1 MLLDE
6 FDIFEKI
13 GLSLGYMTKKIYLCG
28 KFNHGDYMNWLKSLF
43 FGSGVPH
50 SIFILTLAIACGIYL
65 SHRLKFKGITLGITW
80 ILFCAIAMSHFGM
93 HLDPVVETFSKDFGL
108 ILFVYSIGLQVGPS
122 FFSSFGKGGIKLN
135 ILAMSA
141 VILSCLTAYIIHL
154 ISGEDIATMTG
165 VLFGAVTNTPGL
177 GAAEQAFADI
187 TGTTNADIAS
197 GYAMAYPLGVVGII
211 LSLLAMRWIFRINI
225 DKEKEQIA
233 AESEVQK
240 EIEHIDILLANPQ
253 VEGASIRDL
262 SALCNMNLIVSR
274 LVRPDGEDELPDVD
288 TILHVGDRIRIVI
301 DQEHKKSVL
310 LLGMETTIQTDNKQ
324 QAHLVS
330 RNIIVTKPELNGKRI
345 GDLNIRS
352 TYHVSITRIRRA
364 GIELL
369 ATRDLYLQLGDKI
382 TVVGE
387 ERAVNKIES
396 LFGNSTKRLDMPN
409 LVSIFV
415 GIALGVALGL
425 LPIALPGLS
434 QPFKLGLAG
443 GSLIVAILMSC
454 FGPKLHIVTY
464 TTSSANLM
472 IREIG
477 IAMFL
482 AAVGFGAGKTF
493 IQTLVEGGYVWIGY
507 GVIITLI
514 PLLIIGVIGR
524 KWLKLDYFTLM
535 GLLAGSTTNPPA
547 LSYAT
552 TLTTSN
558 DRAAVSYSTVYPL
571 TMFLRVLTG
580 QLMILL
586 FL

>member
-1 MLLDE
+1 
-6 FDIFEKI
+6 
-13 GLSLGYMTKKIYLCG
+13 
-28 KFNHGDYMNWLKSLF
+28 MNWLNGLF

-50 SIFILTLAIACGIYL
+50 SIFILTVAIACGIYL

-93 HLDPVVETFSKDFGL
+93 HIDPVVETFAKDFGL

-122 FFSSFGKGGIKLN
+122 FFSSFGQGGIKLN
-135 ILAMSA
+135 LLAVSI
-141 VILSCLTAYIIHL
+141 VFLSCVTAYLIHL
-154 ISGEDIATMTG
+154 LSGEDIATMTG

-177 GAAEQAFADI
+177 GAAQQAFTDM
-187 TGTTNADIAS
+187 TGEVNPNIAS

-211 LSLLAMRWIFRINI
+211 MSILAMRWIFKIKI
-225 DKEKEQIA
+225 EKEEERLA
-233 AESEVQK
+233 AESSAQK
-240 EIEHIDILLANPQ
+240 EVEYIDILLVNPQ
-253 VEGASIRDL
+253 VEGAHIRDL
-262 SALCNMNLIVSR
+262 SQLCHMNLIVSR
-274 LVRPDGEDELPDVD
+274 LIRPNGADELPDVD
-288 TILHVGDRIRIVI
+288 TVLHVGDRIRVVV
-301 DQEHKKSVL
+301 DKENEKSVL
-310 LLGMETTIQTDNKQ
+310 LLGMETSLPTDHKA

-330 RNIIVTKPELNGKRI
+330 RHVIVTKPELNGKRI
-345 GDLNIRS
+345 GDLNVRA

-369 ATRDLYLQLGDKI
+369 ATRDLYLQLGDRI

-387 ERAVNKIES
+387 ERAVDKVEK
-396 LFGNSTKRLDMPN
+396 LFGNSSKRLDTPN
-409 LVSIFV
+409 LASIFL
-415 GIALGVALGL
+415 GLALGVAAGL
-425 LPIALPGLS
+425 LPIALPGLA
-434 QPFKLGLAG
+434 QPFKLGIAG

-454 FGPKLHIVTY
+454 FGPKMHIVTY

-493 IQTLVEGGYVWIGY
+493 IPTLLDGGYVWIGY
-507 GVIITLI
+507 GVIITLL
-514 PLLIIGVIGR
+514 PLLLVGVVAR
-524 KWLKLDYFTLM
+524 LWLKLDYFSLM

-547 LSYAT
+547 LAYAT
-552 TLTTSN
+552 TVSSVN
-558 DRAAVSYSTVYPL
+558 DRAAVAYSTVYPL